1 MWSAICCPGQ
11 LDRADHQDTQAAA
24 SVNVI
29 GNLAQPNRVVLRR
42 VDFRFEIASFHPR
55 THPRH
60 LSQSRMP
67 DNTLTY
73 LNISERY
80 FIINDEGQVFQC
92 IAREVEIEPS

>member
-1 MWSAICCPGQ
+1 
-11 LDRADHQDTQAAA
+11 
-24 SVNVI
+24 
-29 GNLAQPNRVVLRR
+29 
-42 VDFRFEIASFHPR
+42 
-55 THPRH
+55 
-60 LSQSRMP
+60 MP